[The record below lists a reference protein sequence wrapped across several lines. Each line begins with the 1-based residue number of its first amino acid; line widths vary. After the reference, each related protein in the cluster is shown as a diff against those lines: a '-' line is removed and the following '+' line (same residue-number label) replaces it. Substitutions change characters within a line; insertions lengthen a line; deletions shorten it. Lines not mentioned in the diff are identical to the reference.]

1 MSLKKTGTPN
11 AAIEADVEELAD
23 VQLCATVVKPKRPRA
38 GSQPLPDHLP
48 RIEHRHEPDSCACGQ
63 CGKDLEPGP
72 RIIVFDYQPEH
83 SGKHVR
89 QFLDSS
95 QGHLMIDDYG
105 GYKALFARQ
114 QKRRLY

>member
-23 VQLCATVVKPKRPRA
+23 VQLCVTVVKPKRPRA

-48 RIEHRHEPDSCACGQ
+48 RIEH
-63 CGKDLEPGP
+63 
-72 RIIVFDYQPEH
+72 

-95 QGHLMIDDYG
+95 QGHLMVDDYG
-105 GYKALFARQ
+105 GYKALFARR